1 MWDTIRDLVAD
12 GCTVLLTTQYLDEA
26 DQLADRVA
34 VIDRGRKVA
43 EGTPDEL
50 KGSVGNSTLQLEL
63 AAGADEELARPLV
76 RRVVGDEPVM
86 SPESGRMSV
95 PLDTADQ
102 AGDVL
107 IALRQAGIEIASV
120 SVVKPTLDEV
130 FLAITGHGA
139 GDPARAAD
147 SAANSAADRAAQMST
162 DDSLLEVH

>member
-1 MWDTIRDLVAD
+1 
-12 GCTVLLTTQYLDEA
+12 
-26 DQLADRVA
+26 
-34 VIDRGRKVA
+34 
-43 EGTPDEL
+43 
-50 KGSVGNSTLQLEL
+50 
-63 AAGADEELARPLV
+63 
-76 RRVVGDEPVM
+76 
-86 SPESGRMSV
+86 MSV

-139 GDPARAAD
+139 GDPAPPTAPTD
-147 SAANSAADRAAQMST
+147 HT